1 MGSDTKIKHQQHRTQ
16 TLIGNFMNKTLLL
29 TAVSAL
35 LVACG
40 TVKTSQSS
48 NQSVTL
54 KFAAEINGQIFE
66 CGKSYANVGTTRSTI
81 TPSDFR
87 MYVSEIKLVRKDG
100 EKVAVEL
107 QQDGIWQHQNVALLD
122 FENGTGSC
130 RNGTIPIN
138 TTIRGSVP
146 TGEYTGLEFTVG
158 VPFELNH
165 QDPTI
170 APSPMNSTAMFWN
183 WQGGYKFIKFDT
195 ASTGISPQK
204 PAAANVVGPVTGYSV
219 HLGST
224 ACAAPSRTQ
233 APKSCQNPNRIAVR
247 FDRFNHQTNVIVA
260 DMGSVLALANVD
272 VNAPGSAAGCMSAPD
287 DADCPPI
294 MKALGLAP
302 QSSQK
307 FLNQR

>member
-1 MGSDTKIKHQQHRTQ
+1 MKKLFITAAALALAACSTVPDAP
-16 TLIGNFMNKTLLL
+16 KT
-29 TAVSAL
+29 AQVSL
-35 LVACG
+35 
-40 TVKTSQSS
+40 
-48 NQSVTL
+48 N
-54 KFAAEINGQIFE
+54 FAAQINGQPFA
-66 CGKSYANVGTTRSTI
+66 CGQRYDGVGTTRSSI

-87 MYVSEIKLVRKDG
+87 MYVSEVKLLR
-100 EKVAVEL
+100 
-107 QQDGIWQHQNVALLD
+107 QDGSAVPVQLTQDGMWQHQNVALID
-122 FENGTGSC
+122 FENGTGPC
-130 RNGTIPIN
+130 RNGTTATN
-138 TTIRGSVP
+138 TAVRGQVP
-146 TGEYTGLEFTVG
+146 AGDYVGVELTVG
-158 VPFELNH
+158 VPFALNH

-224 ACAAPSRTQ
+224 VCAAPGRTQ
-233 APKSCQNPNRIAVR
+233 APTSCQNPNRIAVR
-247 FDRFNHQTNVIVA
+247 FDWFDHASNVIVA
-260 DMGSVLALANVD
+260 DMGAVLAQANVD
-272 VNAPGSAAGCMSAPD
+272 VNAPGSAAGCMSSPD

-302 QSSQK
+302 QSKQK

>member
-1 MGSDTKIKHQQHRTQ
+1 MK
-16 TLIGNFMNKTLLL
+16 KTLLVASVAIFL
-29 TAVSAL
+29 S
-35 LVACG
+35 ACG
-40 TVKTSQSS
+40 
-48 NQSVTL
+48 SVTTRQSERQNIKL
-54 KFAAEINGQIFE
+54 NFVAEINGQAFE

-87 MYVSEIKLVRKDG
+87 FYVSEIKLVRKDG
-100 EKVAVEL
+100 ESIALDL
-107 QQDGIWQHQNVALLD
+107 QQDGIWQYQNVALLD
-122 FENGTGSC
+122 FENGASTC
-130 RNGTIPIN
+130 RNGTTQVN
-138 TTIRGSVP
+138 AMVRGKVP
-146 TGEYTGLEFTVG
+146 KGEYTGLELTVG

-170 APSPMNSTAMFWN
+170 ASSPMNSTAMFWN

-233 APKSCQNPNRIAVR
+233 APKSCQNPNRITVR
-247 FDRFNHQTNVIVA
+247 FDRFDHASNVIVA
-260 DMGSVLALANVD
+260 DMGAVLAQANVD

-302 QSSQK
+302 QSKQQ

>member
-1 MGSDTKIKHQQHRTQ
+1 MK
-16 TLIGNFMNKTLLL
+16 KTLLVTSL
-29 TAVSAL
+29 AGL
-35 LVACG
+35 LVACS
-40 TVKTSQSS
+40 TVTTGPSS
-48 NQSVTL
+48 KQNIAL
-54 KFAAEINGQIFE
+54 KFAAEINGQPFE
-66 CGKSYANVGTTRSTI
+66 CGKSYANVGTTRSMI

-100 EKVAVEL
+100 TTVTLEL
-107 QQDGIWQHQNVALLD
+107 QQDGVWQHQNVVLLD
-122 FENGTGSC
+122 FENGTGTC
-130 RNGTIPIN
+130 RNGTAPTN
-138 TTIRGSVP
+138 TTVRGSVP
-146 TGEYTGLEFTVG
+146 AGEYTGLELTVG

-233 APKSCQNPNRIAVR
+233 APKSCQNPNRITVR
-247 FDRFNHQTNVIVA
+247 FDRFNHQSNVIVA
-260 DMGSVLALANVD
+260 DMGSVLAQANVD

-294 MKALGLAP
+294 MKALGLVP
-302 QSSQK
+302 QSNQK

>member
-1 MGSDTKIKHQQHRTQ
+1 MK
-16 TLIGNFMNKTLLL
+16 KTLLVASVAIFL
-29 TAVSAL
+29 S
-35 LVACG
+35 ACG
-40 TVKTSQSS
+40 SLTPRQSERQ
-48 NQSVTL
+48 NITL
-54 KFAAEINGQIFE
+54 NFIAEINGQAFE

-87 MYVSEIKLVRKDG
+87 FYVSEIKLVRKDG
-100 EKVAVEL
+100 ESIALDL
-107 QQDGIWQHQNVALLD
+107 QQDGIWQYQNVALLD
-122 FENGTGSC
+122 FENGASTC
-130 RNGTIPIN
+130 RNGTTQVN
-138 TTIRGSVP
+138 TMVRGNAP
-146 TGEYTGLEFTVG
+146 KGEYTGLELTVG

-170 APSPMNSTAMFWN
+170 ASSPMNSTAMFWN

-224 ACAAPSRTQ
+224 ACAAPSRTK
-233 APKSCQNPNRIAVR
+233 APKSCQNPNRITVR
-247 FDRFNHQTNVIVA
+247 FDRFDHATNVIVA
-260 DMGSVLALANVD
+260 DMGAVLAQANVD

-294 MKALGLAP
+294 MKALGVAP
-302 QSSQK
+302 QSKQQ